1 MAAPNPNQPLDVI
14 PLADSFLR
22 AMQATEEMDKAVTNA
37 SSTLKTF
44 RIGLERA
51 EPLRA
56 IADTVTDVL
65 KKQAVRD
72 AAAQFR
78 AAGKGKLDEATKNQI
93 RETFDVAAEAM
104 RDGTDNAF
112 DRALKTLEIR
122 EEYARRLTDETQKRI
137 ILDNIKQSRKLLKEQ
152 SKNSVGFFGETM
164 DDIRQNYL
172 MPFVDKLDNNFFGR
186 MLKRFAT
193 DRLAAIRQE
202 ADERAKEAEKEAR
215 AKQANYE
222 AEVEASNA
230 AQNIR
235 IAQDGEAAN
244 LVKERIQTELELAKA
259 QGDIVKAD
267 ALKAEQD
274 KISDALK
281 VKANQEKKVTQA
293 KEQLVAAKISGD
305 QQKIADAEAKMRIEM
320 AAKQAAENE
329 YQTKVRDAA
338 AAAGISQEQVDAA
351 FIEARKKSIQDL
363 MDITD
368 SGNEQVKKLY
378 ENIAAAL
385 EANPALNREDV
396 FQKLQ
401 TNGGLG
407 INAGLANEIAQ
418 GNLAFDDQ
426 GNLQR
431 GSAATATMTA
441 PPSPID
447 ATITQPNIADAQVV
461 PTTLASPETVG
472 VLSNLLS
479 QAQIMTRHLELSSDN
494 LAEIA
499 LNTASLQQPQ
509 AAATAASVVPTPPPP
524 PDALQAAAPAATV
537 AGPTAAGAT
546 AGAGGVAVTVNMTGS
561 TLGQMFGDLKDRAL
575 KFGNK
580 IKANITEFASE
591 AKKQATDFA
600 NELSS
605 RVVAPRAEAAETEQR
620 VTQEA
625 AQETQKPDAKIGFL
639 QKLFGGKL
647 FESIKNGLAAF
658 KGGLASALEGLS
670 KGLKSMFA
678 ALGEGLKKL
687 ADPMVVQGALALALI
702 SVGLLAFAGAMYLFG
717 QTNWAGALIGIGV
730 FVAFAVAL
738 AVLAPML
745 APVLPL
751 MFLLADVLLVMSI
764 ALLVFAASMYVLGLA
779 MQLFASV
786 GLMGVVTVLAL
797 LAGLALLGPAL
808 MVAGVALLIA
818 APGFFLF
825 GAALLSLGLGMMM
838 FAGIGL
844 QTLPV
849 VLLLLGGLA
858 MMAPWLALGGLLLLL
873 AAPGYFLF
881 GLALMALGLGLQM
894 FAGVGLGEL
903 ATAIALLGALALI
916 APFILIGSILLALA
930 SIGYLLFGAAL
941 ISLGLG
947 LQMFIGTAGAIL
959 PAIAILMALGLLA
972 PLLYASSILL
982 MLATPGFLLFG
993 FALMALGAGL
1003 AAFVGT
1009 AGAIL
1014 PAIAMLLV
1022 LGMFAPVLAIAG
1034 LLLLVAAPGFAVFGL
1049 ALMVLGAGLKAFV
1062 GTAGAIFP
1070 AIALLLA
1077 LGLMG
1082 PALFLSSLFLAAAT
1096 PGLMIFSLA
1105 LLTLGSALGAF
1116 AENAGGVLPAIAA
1129 LAALAMLAPFLF
1141 FAGIALGFAAPGF
1154 ILFGVAMVLLGTGLL
1169 LFSIAIA
1176 QMSEGLLGLLG
1187 IVALMPLIALGIGA
1201 MVLLLMPLVLP
1212 MLLVGGALLL
1222 FALAI
1227 MTFFK
1232 ALASGA
1238 QAPLPSPE
1246 PAETTVTYNVA
1257 KMEIDNMPFSFPDFL
1272 INQQGGGG
1280 GSGTAETIVNLLNTA
1295 FQPTILNGGG
1305 GGGDKGDNKLRN
1317 DENTFRRVQERFY
1330 NSALI

>member
-274 KISDALK
+274 KISAALR
-281 VKANQEKKVTQA
+281 VKADQEKKVTQA

-441 PPSPID
+441 PPNPIVD
-447 ATITQPNIADAQVV
+447 VVPQPEAAQVT
-461 PTTLASPETVG
+461 PNTLASPETVG

-509 AAATAASVVPTPPPP
+509 AAATAATVVPTPPPP
-524 PDALQAAAPAATV
+524 PDALQAAAPAATA

-580 IKANITEFASE
+580 IKANITEFANE

-605 RVVAPRAEAAETEQR
+605 RVVAPQAEAAQTEQQ

-625 AQETQKPDAKIGFL
+625 AQQTQKPDAKVGFL

-670 KGLKSMFA
+670 KGLKSLFE

-738 AVLAPML
+738 AFIAPLL

-779 MQLFASV
+779 MQLFASA

-808 MVAGVALLIA
+808 MIAGIALLVA

-844 QTLPV
+844 QALPV

-858 MMAPWLALGGLLLLL
+858 MMAPWLAIGGVLLLL

-881 GLALMALGLGLQM
+881 GAALIALGLGLQM
-894 FAGVGLGEL
+894 FSGVGLGEL
-903 ATAIALLGALALI
+903 ATAIALLGALAML
-916 APFILIGSILLALA
+916 APVLLLGSILLAIA
-930 SIGYLLFGAAL
+930 SVGYLLFGLAM

-959 PAIAILMALGLLA
+959 PAIAILLALGLLA

-1014 PAIAMLLV
+1014 PAIAM
-1022 LGMFAPVLAIAG
+1022 
-1034 LLLLVAAPGFAVFGL
+1034 
-1049 ALMVLGAGLKAFV
+1049 
-1062 GTAGAIFP
+1062 
-1070 AIALLLA
+1070 LLA

-1232 ALASGA
+1232 ALAGGA

-1246 PAETTVTYNVA
+1246 PAETTITYNVA
-1257 KMEIDNMPFSFPDFL
+1257 KMEIDNWPFSFPDFY

-1280 GSGTAETIVNLLNTA
+1280 GAGTAETIVNLINTA
-1295 FQPTILNGGG
+1295 FQPAIINGGG
-1305 GGGDKGDNKLRN
+1305 GGGKGDNKLRN

>member
-1 MAAPNPNQPLDVI
+1 MATPNPNQPLDVI

-112 DRALKTLEIR
+112 GRALKTLEIR

-164 DDIRQNYL
+164 DDIRSNYL
-172 MPFVDKLDNNFFGR
+172 MPFVDKLEGNFFGR

-193 DRLAAIRQE
+193 DRLNDIRQA

-215 AKQANYE
+215 KKQADYE

-230 AQNIR
+230 AQTIR
-235 IAQDGEAAN
+235 IAQDAEAASLIN
-244 LVKERIQTELELAKA
+244 ERIQTELELAKA
-259 QGDIVKAD
+259 QGNMAKAAELSAQQEGIKT
-267 ALKAEQD
+267 ALEAKA
-274 KISDALK
+274 A
-281 VKANQEKKVTQA
+281 QEKKVAQA
-293 KEQLVAAKISGD
+293 KEQLVAAKIGGD
-305 QQKIADAEAKMRIEM
+305 QQKIADAEAKMRTEM
-320 AAKQAAENE
+320 AAQQAATDE
-329 YQTKVRDAA
+329 YQQRVRASAA
-338 AAAGISQEQVDAA
+338 SAGISAEQVDAA

-363 MDITD
+363 IDVTD
-368 SGNEQVKKLY
+368 SGNEKIKTLY

-385 EANPALNREDV
+385 EANPELNREQV
-396 FQKLQ
+396 FRQIQ
-401 TNGGLG
+401 TNNGLG
-407 INAGLANEIAQ
+407 INAGLTSEIAR
-418 GNLAFDDQ
+418 GNLSFDAQ
-426 GNLQR
+426 GTLQR
-431 GSAATATMTA
+431 GSATTASMVT
-441 PPSPID
+441 PPPVMDFIPEPE
-447 ATITQPNIADAQVV
+447 AAQTV
-461 PTTLASPETVG
+461 PSTLASPETLG

-479 QAQIMTRHLELSSDN
+479 QAEMMNKHLNLSSDN

-499 LNTASLQQPQ
+499 LNTASLQQP
-509 AAATAASVVPTPPPP
+509 AAALSTMTAATATTPVVGEGLTT
-524 PDALQAAAPAATV
+524 AAPAATT
-537 AGPTAAGAT
+537 AGPAAAGAV
-546 AGAGGVAVTVNMTGS
+546 AGAGGVAVSVNMSGS
-561 TLGQMFGDLKDRAL
+561 TMGKMFGELKDRAL
-575 KFGNK
+575 KFGNT
-580 IKANITEFASE
+580 IKDNITQFAAE

-600 NELSS
+600 NELSQ

-620 VTQEA
+620 VSQEA
-625 AQETQKPDAKIGFL
+625 EQQTQRPDAKVGFL
-639 QKLFGGKL
+639 QKVFGGKL
-647 FESIKNGLAAF
+647 FENIKKGLAAF
-658 KGGLASALEGLS
+658 KGGLTSALKGLAE
-670 KGLKSMFA
+670 GLKSMFE
-678 ALGEGLKKL
+678 ALAEGLKKL
-687 ADPMVVQGALALALI
+687 ANAQVIQGAVALGIIAI
-702 SVGLLAFAGAMYLFG
+702 GLLAFAGAMYLFG
-717 QTNWAGALIGIGV
+717 QTNWLGALIGIGV

-738 AVLAPML
+738 ALIAPL
-745 APVLPL
+745 IAPVLPL

-786 GLMGVVTVLAL
+786 GLAGVGVLLLL
-797 LAGLALLGPAL
+797 LAGLAFLAPMLAIAGLGLLL
-808 MVAGVALLIA
+808 A

-825 GAALLSLGLGMMM
+825 GAALVSLGLGMMM
-838 FAGIGL
+838 FASIGL
-844 QTLPV
+844 ASLPV
-849 VLLLLGGLA
+849 VLGLLAGLA
-858 MMAPWLALGGLLLLL
+858 MLAPWLALGGLLLIL

-894 FAGVGLGEL
+894 FAGVGFGEL
-903 ATAIALLGALALI
+903 ATAIALLGILAALA
-916 APFILIGSILLALA
+916 PILLVGSILLALA
-930 SIGYLLFGAAL
+930 SIGYLLFGLAM

-959 PAIAILMALGLLA
+959 PAIAILLALGLLA

-1009 AGAIL
+1009 AGAI
-1014 PAIAMLLV
+1014 I
-1022 LGMFAPVLAIAG
+1022 
-1034 LLLLVAAPGFAVFGL
+1034 
-1049 ALMVLGAGLKAFV
+1049 
-1062 GTAGAIFP
+1062 P
-1070 AIALLLA
+1070 AIALLLV

-1082 PALFLSSLFLAAAT
+1082 PALFLSSLFLAAAS
-1096 PGLMIFSLA
+1096 PGLMLFSLA

-1232 ALASGA
+1232 ALAGGA

-1246 PAETTVTYNVA
+1246 PAETTVTYNVG
-1257 KMEIDNMPFSFPDFL
+1257 KMEIDNWPFSFPDFY

-1305 GGGDKGDNKLRN
+1305 GGGGDKGDNKLRN